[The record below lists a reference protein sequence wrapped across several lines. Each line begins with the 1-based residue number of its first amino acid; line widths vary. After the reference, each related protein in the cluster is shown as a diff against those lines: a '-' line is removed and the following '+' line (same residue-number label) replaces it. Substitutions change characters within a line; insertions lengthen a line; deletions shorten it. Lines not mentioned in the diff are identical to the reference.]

1 VPDRRVVQRHQRV
14 VGVHAGID
22 LDPSE
27 PRLRG
32 RAEGVERVLTVAVDD
47 PSAEPPMA
55 AQHRWIGEDRAR
67 HHAVAW
73 HAMPLLSFVL
83 AVHGEQGYLEECAAS
98 ILGPGVD
105 DLELVAIDDA
115 SPDHAPALLDRLAA

>member
-1 VPDRRVVQRHQRV
+1 M
-14 VGVHAGID
+14 
-22 LDPSE
+22 
-27 PRLRG
+27 
-32 RAEGVERVLTVAVDD
+32 AVDD

-105 DLELVAIDDA
+105 DVELVAIDDA
-115 SPDHAPALLDRLAA
+115 SPDHAPALLDRLAASDPRVRVEHLAERAGPGPARNLG